1 MISDLVLTPTET
13 KYHFYFGLKGDVDQT
28 FKYDVNAG
36 FSKVNNAQFF
46 YNNNLFD
53 SNIAADRQGYDY
65 ANTFSS
71 IYDHGTLMEVKGDL
85 QVFPMENL
93 TVDAGL
99 HFMKYK
105 LDNLEEVYYKPLF
118 QFNLG
123 AKYTML
129 EKKLNLGFKAYF
141 VTDRTSNSYSV
152 VTTFPAFSM
161 QENVNEKVGGYADIN
176 LSAEYKIHKNFSIF
190 ALGNNLLGAKYQNYL
205 GYKVLG
211 AQFVGGVKITF

>member
-1 MISDLVLTPTET
+1 
-13 KYHFYFGLKGDVDQT
+13 LKGDVDQT

-53 SNIAADRQGYDY
+53 TNISADRQGYDY

-71 IYDHGTLMEVKGDL
+71 IYDNGTLMEVKGDL
-85 QVFPMENL
+85 QAFPMENL

-105 LDNLEEVYYKPLF
+105 LDKLEEVYYKPLF

-141 VTDRTSNSYSV
+141 VTDRTSNSYSIDQSGFNPDQYIS
-152 VTTFPAFSM
+152 T
-161 QENVNEKVGGYADIN
+161 ENKNEKVGGFADLN

-190 ALGNNLLGAKYQNYL
+190 ALGNNLLNAKYQNYL

-211 AQFVGGVKITF
+211 AQFWEV

>member
-1 MISDLVLTPTET
+1 
-13 KYHFYFGLKGDVDQT
+13 LKGDVDQT

-53 SNIAADRQGYDY
+53 TNISADRQGYDY

-71 IYDHGTLMEVKGDL
+71 VYDNGTLMEVKGDL
-85 QVFPMENL
+85 QAFPMENL

-105 LDNLEEVYYKPLF
+105 LDKLEEVYYKPLF

-129 EKKLNLGFKAYF
+129 EKKLNLGFKAY
-141 VTDRTSNSYSV
+141 
-152 VTTFPAFSM
+152 
-161 QENVNEKVGGYADIN
+161 
-176 LSAEYKIHKNFSIF
+176 L
-190 ALGNNLLGAKYQNYL
+190 
-205 GYKVLG
+205 
-211 AQFVGGVKITF
+211 